1 MVRSTGLVRKR
12 SPDHCRAQGAL
23 RATRFAFAGS
33 ASEARTARPFLGE
46 CWAKANR
53 PVDLG
58 HLLKPVGSEGEP
70 VPGRSVALCRKAERV
85 KVIGDGE
92 HTRR

>member
-1 MVRSTGLVRKR
+1 MRSTGLVRSEARTTAGRRVPLGLRGLR
-12 SPDHCRAQGAL
+12 SL
-23 RATRFAFAGS
+23 ATS

-58 HLLKPVGSEGEP
+58 HLPKPVGSEGEP